1 VGDRERPGVETL
13 DSSPIHRI
21 GERRPRNGY
30 RGVSGSVV
38 GLAMWVPRRAAVLAM
53 LPGMRPRAPRRN
65 ALVGLVYLV
74 VALLLLIASRSHL
87 VQVVP

>member
-1 VGDRERPGVETL
+1 
-13 DSSPIHRI
+13 
-21 GERRPRNGY
+21 
-30 RGVSGSVV
+30 
-38 GLAMWVPRRAAVLAM
+38 MWVPRRAAVLVM

-65 ALVGLVYLV
+65 ALVGLVYLL